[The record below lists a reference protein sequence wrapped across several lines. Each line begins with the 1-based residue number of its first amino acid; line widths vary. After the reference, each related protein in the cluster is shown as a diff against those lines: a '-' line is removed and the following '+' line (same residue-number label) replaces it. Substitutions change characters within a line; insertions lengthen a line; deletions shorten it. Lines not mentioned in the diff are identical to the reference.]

1 MTLEL
6 SAVGTMA
13 WTQGPRASSSGATR
27 TEAAPALYRDRC
39 HLPPFLCSLRGRRLG
54 QLPLA
59 VNNSGSCTVNSL
71 PQRITSGHC
80 ISKGLPSDPPRPPRG
95 LSQQHEQAGARQA
108 RPCCHTG
115 ASAAALG
122 PWAWEMPPPSPSYG
136 DRVQGT
142 VRASS
147 RAVPFPPL
155 TPCKKPFHTSLTL
168 TLLHATQTAQAY
180 FCPFLN

>member
-1 MTLEL
+1 M
-6 SAVGTMA
+6 GTMA

-95 LSQQHEQAGARQA
+95 LSQQHDRLVPGKPVLAAIREHLLQPWGPGLGR
-108 RPCCHTG
+108 CH
-115 ASAAALG
+115 L
-122 PWAWEMPPPSPSYG
+122 
-136 DRVQGT
+136 
-142 VRASS
+142 
-147 RAVPFPPL
+147 PPL
-155 TPCKKPFHTSLTL
+155 PTGIEYRARSEHPAERSLS
-168 TLLHATQTAQAY
+168 H
-180 FCPFLN
+180 P